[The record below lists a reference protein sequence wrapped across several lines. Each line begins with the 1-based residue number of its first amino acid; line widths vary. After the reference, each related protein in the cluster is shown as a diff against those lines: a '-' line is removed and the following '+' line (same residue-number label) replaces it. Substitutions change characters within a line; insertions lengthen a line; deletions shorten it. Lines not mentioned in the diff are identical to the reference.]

1 MRLISKSVLLFA
13 CVVSFL
19 LWTWNCP
26 FLAIA
31 EKSADNTKTNE
42 VNTSESSIKANAAFN
57 ADKMSDMSDY
67 NPSNPVIP
75 TGDTIR
81 IAAVNVYSGPG
92 AANGQ
97 THFMALQWAAHDIN
111 KRGGIMVD
119 GKKKLVQLIK
129 ADHMSKQDQCKK
141 ICERMVLQEKVDIL
155 MGALGSNMVKVMN
168 EVANKYKIISWNYA
182 GMADDLN
189 DATNFGPY
197 SYMVT
202 YSTEQVGRALA
213 YYLGQ
218 IRKKESKFYILNQ
231 DYSFGHLS
239 ADGFK
244 DGLKEYYPGAKIV
257 GEDYHKLYL
266 TDFAPY
272 LEKIK
277 ASGADA
283 IFTADFPPD
292 SSNIAKQAKQM
303 GLKLPFVSF
312 LMRDAVSMTELGVD
326 GTKEWVHL
334 DTFDMPNMFKN
345 PGYVK
350 FYKAWT
356 EAWKKWPAPYN
367 SGSYKIPTG
376 LLASFCMDTYW
387 LLSAIERAGSTHADK
402 LAKVLEG
409 DSYQFVTGKIVKMR
423 PCDHKAIQDFS
434 VTELVPPDKQNVSM
448 TIPPYYWYK
457 EISWAGQLYV
467 VPAAKALPWM
477 DQKLDR
483 CKGKSNWGD

>member
-1 MRLISKSVLLFA
+1 MRLISKSVLVSV

-31 EKSADNTKTNE
+31 ASVDKTKTNLE
-42 VNTSESSIKANAAFN
+42 SIKANAAFN
-57 ADKMSDMSDY
+57 ADKMSDMSDFDP
-67 NPSNPVIP
+67 NHPVIP
-75 TGDTIR
+75 TGDTIK

-92 AANGQ
+92 ALNGQ

-111 KRGGIMVD
+111 KRGGILVD
-119 GKKKLVQLIK
+119 GKKKLVQIIK
-129 ADHMSKQDQCKK
+129 ADHMSRPDQCKK
-141 ICERMVLQEKVDIL
+141 ICERMVLQEKVHVL
-155 MGALGSNMVKVMN
+155 MGTLGSNNMKIIN
-168 EVANKYKIISWNYA
+168 EVANKYKVIAWNYA
-182 GMADDLN
+182 GMSDDLN
-189 DATNFGPY
+189 DAINFGHY
-197 SYMVT
+197 SFMVT

-231 DYSFGHLS
+231 DYSFGHLA

-244 DGLKEYYPGAKIV
+244 KGLKEYYPGAQIV

-283 IFTADFPPD
+283 IYTADFPPD
-292 SSNIAKQAKQM
+292 SSNILKQGKQM
-303 GLKLPFVSF
+303 KLKLPFVSF
-312 LMRDAVSMTELGVD
+312 LMLDAVSLTDVGVD
-326 GTKEWVHL
+326 GTHGMVHL
-334 DTFDMPNMFKN
+334 DTFNMPNSFKN

-350 FYKAWT
+350 FYKAWN
-356 EAWKKWPAPYN
+356 EDWKKWSAPYN
-367 SGSYKIPTG
+367 SASFKHAAG
-376 LLASFCMDTYW
+376 LLASFSMDTYW
-387 LLSAIERAGSTHADK
+387 LLSAIERAGTTDADK
-402 LAKVLEG
+402 LVSVLEN
-409 DSYQFVTGKIVKMR
+409 DSYQFVNGKVVKIR
-423 PCDHKAIQDFS
+423 PCDHKAIQDFT
-434 VTELVPPDKQNVSM
+434 VTEIVPPDEQKVSM
-448 TIPPYYWYK
+448 TIPPYHWYND
-457 EISWAGQLYV
+457 ISWTGQMYV

-483 CKGKSNWGD
+483 CKGKSNWGE

>member
-1 MRLISKSVLLFA
+1 MKLISKSVLVFV

-19 LWTWNCP
+19 LLTLNYP
-26 FLAIA
+26 FQAMA
-31 EKSADNTKTNE
+31 AKSADKAKTNK
-42 VNTSESSIKANAAFN
+42 VNQSESSIKANAAFN

-67 NPSNPVIP
+67 DPSNPVIP
-75 TGDTIR
+75 TGDTIK

-92 AANGQ
+92 ALNGQ
-97 THFMALQWAAHDIN
+97 THFMALQWAVHDIN
-111 KRGGIMVD
+111 KRGGILVD

-129 ADHMSKQDQCKK
+129 ADHMSKPDQCKK
-141 ICERMVLQEKVDIL
+141 ICERMVLQEKVDVL
-155 MGALGSNMVKVMN
+155 MGTLGSNLVKIMN

-182 GMADDLN
+182 GMSDDLN

-231 DYSFGHLS
+231 DYSFGHLA

-244 DGLKEYYPGAKIV
+244 EGLKESYPGAKIV

-277 ASGADA
+277 ASSADA
-283 IFTADFPPD
+283 VFTADFPPD

-326 GTKEWVHL
+326 GTKGWVHL

-350 FYKAWT
+350 FFKAWT

-376 LLASFCMDTYW
+376 LIASFVMDTYW

-409 DSYQFVTGKIVKMR
+409 DSYQFVTGKVVKMR

-434 VTELVPPDKQNVSM
+434 VTELVPPDKQKDSM
-448 TIPPYYWYK
+448 TIPPYYWYND
-457 EISWAGQLYV
+457 ISWAGQLYV

-483 CKGKSNWGD
+483 CKGKSNWGE